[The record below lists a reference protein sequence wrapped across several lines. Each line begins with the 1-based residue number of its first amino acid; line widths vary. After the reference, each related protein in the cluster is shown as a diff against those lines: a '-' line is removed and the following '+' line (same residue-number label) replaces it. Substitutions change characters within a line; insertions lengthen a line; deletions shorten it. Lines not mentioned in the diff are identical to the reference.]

1 MLILSR
7 KQGEAIQIGQ
17 DIELV
22 VVSVQ
27 GDQVKVGVNAPK
39 HIEIHRKEIF
49 LEIQSSNEEAT
60 KDISDLFT
68 ILSQDKKANFFI
80 KLLNIFKSLRY

>member
-68 ILSQDKKANFFI
+68 ILSQDKK
-80 KLLNIFKSLRY
+80 S